1 MVYFKE
7 NYNFTT
13 FRGRG
18 RVQPIPGGG
27 GGGGI
32 LQTHPKQI
40 WVGLSFTSFAW
51 KLLSQH
57 TGKTSGRGPLYIMT
71 FRSPQHYPQP
81 T

>member
-18 RVQPIPGGG
+18 AGPTYSRGG

-40 WVGLSFTSFAW
+40 WAGLAFTSFAW